1 MTGNNIFL
9 SAGCCALLPLY
20 LLAFSNTKSNSEKIT
35 STNTGTVKISFVNTV
50 KGKPLE
56 LHTGSYTNPFGE
68 TYSVTKFKYY
78 ITHVSLLRGKAA
90 FWEAESYH
98 LIDESNADAL
108 HFSFA
113 LGAGN
118 YDALNFMLGVD
129 SLHNVSGAQTGA
141 LDPLNDMFWTWN
153 SGYVMAKLEGKSPQ
167 SKIIN
172 NKLEFHIGGFIGEN
186 NVLKNI
192 TLNFPAGKIL
202 EIREGKTTEII
213 IEADIDTWWQ
223 QPNDIKITEHAV
235 CSTPGALAKK
245 ISDNYS
251 KMFSIKKVVNN

>member
-1 MTGNNIFL
+1 MKNFFL
-9 SAGCCALLPLY
+9 FIPFVLVSFFNLESSP
-20 LLAFSNTKSNSEKIT
+20 KIT
-35 STNTGTVKISFVNTV
+35 APNNTGTVKITFVNTV

-56 LHTGSYTNPFGE
+56 LNTGSYINPFGE
-68 TYSVTKFKYY
+68 KYSVSKFKYY
-78 ITHVSLLRGKAA
+78 ISNVFLIKGKVFSFSCAYP
-90 FWEAESYH
+90 FGKPECYH
-98 LIDESNADAL
+98 LVDESKSDDL

-129 SLHNVSGAQTGA
+129 SLHNVSGAQTDA

-153 SGYVMAKLEGKSPQ
+153 SGYVMAKLEGRSLQ
-167 SKIIN
+167 SKLVN
-172 NKLEFHIGGFIGEN
+172 NKLEFHIGGFMGEN

-192 TLNFPAGKIL
+192 TLNFPAGKMLHIQ
-202 EIREGKTTEII
+202 EGKISEII

-223 QPNDIKITEHAV
+223 QPNDIKIAEHAV

-245 ISDNYS
+245 IADNYS
-251 KMFSIKKVVNN
+251 KMFTIKDVLD

>member
-1 MTGNNIFL
+1 MNNIL
-9 SAGCCALLPLY
+9 LLLPLY
-20 LLAFSNTKSNSEKIT
+20 LLAFSNTQSSSPKIAA
-35 STNTGTVKISFVNTV
+35 TNTGTVKVTFVNTV

-56 LHTGSYTNPFGE
+56 LNTGSYINPFGE

-78 ITHVSLLRGKAA
+78 ISNVFLIRGRV
-90 FWEAESYH
+90 FSFSCPYPFGMPECYH
-98 LIDESNADAL
+98 LVDESNPDAL

-113 LGAGN
+113 ISPGI
-118 YDALNFMLGVD
+118 YDTLTFRLGVD

-153 SGYVMAKLEGKSPQ
+153 SGYVMAKLEGRSPQ
-167 SKIIN
+167 SKLIN
-172 NKLEFHIGGFIGEN
+172 NKLEYHIGGFMGEN

-192 TLNFPAGKIL
+192 RLGFPPGKTLNIH
-202 EIREGKTTEII
+202 EGKTSEVI

-223 QPNDIKITEHAV
+223 QPNDIRITGHAV

-245 ISDNYS
+245 IADNYA
-251 KMFSIKKVVNN
+251 KMFSIKDVVN